1 MDQKTRTANDLI
13 IEIAGG
19 KSQAERIMAEVREN
33 IRKLDSC
40 KLLDFS
46 IDLMPDRPIA
56 MGMKWQCSKCGGKV
70 DHDRKQW
77 YELGLTHMAT
87 EGGV

>member
-1 MDQKTRTANDLI
+1 MDQTTRTANDFI
-13 IEIAGG
+13 IQIAGG
-19 KSQAERIMAEVREN
+19 KAQAERIMAEVREN

-40 KLLDFS
+40 KLHDFS
-46 IDLMPDRPIA
+46 IDLTPGRPIS
-56 MGMKWQCSKCGGKV
+56 MGMKWKCSKCGGEV
-70 DHDRKQW
+70 DCTKKKW